1 MLPKTR
7 RAARMLAALLTLI
20 VTSASC
26 GGKARSPLVT
36 RPATTPPI
44 LIRNVAVFD
53 GVGLLDPRDVLLDG
67 GVVGRI
73 AAAGSLEAPSGGVT
87 IDGAGGTL
95 VPGLVDMHGLV
106 EAASVPAWQGKFPD
120 PDLNMQR
127 YLYCGVTTVFD
138 PAGAAPD
145 MFDRR
150 DAVARGELLGPRI
163 FTTGPMFTAPGGHPL
178 VALEQLVPW
187 YLRWYV
193 KRHFVRE
200 VATADEARRA
210 VADLAAFRPDGIKI
224 AVDAVPLGIP
234 IIAPDVIRAI
244 VEEGRARGIR
254 AVAHIGTTA
263 DALAAADAGVAA
275 WVHGVYKERIP
286 DELIPRFVDAAIPQV
301 ATIAVFEAY
310 ADVAEGKR
318 QATALER
325 EIEDGAVLDAFAPV
339 PADAASPKFQEF
351 FRLLVATRDTRRD
364 NVRRLH
370 AAGVRILAGSDTQSG
385 VYAGAGLHRE
395 LALLVESGLT
405 PTEALT
411 AATFQGAR
419 YLMQSYDPPFG
430 LLRDGK
436 AADAVLVDGDP
447 TRDIAAMSRIRDVF
461 LGGARLERHP
471 VAAARSS

>member
-1 MLPKTR
+1 MQPKTR
-7 RAARMLAALLTLI
+7 RAAWVLAALALI
-20 VTSASC
+20 VVTAASC
-26 GGKARSPLVT
+26 GGKPRPALVT
-36 RPATTPPI
+36 RSAAKPPI
-44 LIRNVAVFD
+44 IIRNVGVFD
-53 GVGLLDPRDVLLDG
+53 GVGSLPASDVLMNG
-67 GVVGRI
+67 GVIVRI
-73 AAAGSLEAPSGGVT
+73 APTGMVQAPSDAVT

-95 VPGLVDMHGLV
+95 VPGLVDMHGHV
-106 EAASVPAWQGKFPD
+106 EAASEPAWQGKFPD

-138 PAGAAPD
+138 PAGSAPD

-163 FTTGPMFTAPGGHPL
+163 FTTGPMFTTPGGHPL

-200 VATADEARRA
+200 VATEDDARRA
-210 VADLAAFRPDGIKI
+210 VADLAKYHPDGIKI

-234 IIAPDVIRAI
+234 IMAPAVIHAI

-286 DELIPRFVDAAIPQV
+286 DDMIPRFAAARIPQV

-325 EIEDGAVLDAFAPV
+325 QIEDGAVLDAFAPV
-339 PADAASPKFQEF
+339 PPNAASPKFQEF
-351 FRLLVATRDTRRD
+351 FRLLIATRDARRD

-370 AAGVRILAGSDTQSG
+370 AAGVPILAGSDTQSG

-405 PTEALT
+405 PAEALK
-411 AATFQGAR
+411 AATLDGAR
-419 YLMQSYDPPFG
+419 FVTRKDDPPFG
-430 LLRDGK
+430 VLREGK

-447 TRDIAAMSRIRDVF
+447 LQDIAAMSRIRDVF
-461 LGGARLERHP
+461 LGGVRLERHP
-471 VAAARSS
+471 VAGAPST